1 MKYVKSISKNSK
13 GGIKNVKTRIK
24 KEENNSYLQN
34 SKTQVK
40 ANINTCLK
48 QISKEQGITLI
59 ALVVTI
65 VVLLIL
71 AGITITFVLGENGII
86 NMAQRAADATNKA
99 TQKEQEDLADIT
111 NQMQNYLN
119 GNDGSGGTT
128 PGADKLTPDDKGK
141 LVTGENKPYE
151 DETGKAIIPGGF
163 CVVKDSI
170 ENPED
175 KNTVESGLVISDVQD
190 DDLDNS
196 KHGNQ
201 FVWIP
206 VEDYSKFHLIE
217 GYYNGNLGTMLSQA
231 TNPSREA
238 GASLEAGT
246 PLAKNST
253 AGSIESIEMY
263 KSVKE
268 NKGFYIGRFEAGIVG
283 TTDNYNLSTKTK
295 ADGSVKPLVQ
305 KGVGVW
311 NTIPWGGTSSD
322 TSSSDKLPGDDTKPG
337 AVVVA
342 RSLYPESD
350 TIHKVTST
358 LCYGVQW
365 DAALNFIDS
374 NYEKAEGNLTSFVA
388 DSTDKGNY
396 TGSIAVTGSSQ
407 AYQQKHI
414 YDLAGNVYEW
424 TMEAYN
430 TNYRVVRGGSFY
442 FTGTLGPASYRNHSV
457 PDISDNSIR
466 PSPSFIFVTLY
477 P

>member
-1 MKYVKSISKNSK
+1 M
-13 GGIKNVKTRIK
+13 KTRIK

-48 QISKEQGITLI
+48 QTSKEQGITLI

-86 NMAQRAADATNKA
+86 DMAQRAADATNNA
-99 TQKEQEDLADIT
+99 MQKEQEDLANIT

-119 GNDGSGGTT
+119 GGSGGTT
-128 PGADKLTPDDKGK
+128 PDGGNKLTPDDKGK

-163 CVVKDSI
+163 CVVKDSK

-175 KNTVESGLVISDVQD
+175 KNTVESGVVISDAED

-217 GYYNGNLGTMLSQA
+217 GYFNGNLDTMLSQA

-253 AGSIESIEMY
+253 AGSAESIAMY

-322 TSSSDKLPGDDTKPG
+322 TSPFDQLPGDDTKPG

-365 DAALNFIDS
+365 DAALNFIDP

-388 DSTDKGNY
+388 DSTGKGNY

-424 TMEAYN
+424 TMEAYR
-430 TNYRVVRGGSFY
+430 TVYRVNRGGNY
-442 FTGTLGPASYRNHSV
+442 NHTATNIPASHRSNSS
-457 PDISDNSIR
+457 PNSSDDVVR

>member
-1 MKYVKSISKNSK
+1 MKYVESISKNSK
-13 GGIKNVKTRIK
+13 GGIKNVKTRMK

-86 NMAQRAADATNKA
+86 NMAQRAADATNNA
-99 TQKEQEDLADIT
+99 MQKEQEDLADIT

-119 GNDGSGGTT
+119 GNGGSGGTT
-128 PGADKLTPDDKGK
+128 PGTDKLTPDDKGK

-217 GYYNGNLGTMLSQA
+217 GYWNGNLQTMLSQA

-238 GASLEAGT
+238 GARVEAGT
-246 PLAKNST
+246 PLERNST
-253 AGSIESIEMY
+253 AGSTESIAMY

-268 NKGFYIGRFEAGIVG
+268 NKGFYIGRFEAGIAG
-283 TTDNYNLSTKTK
+283 TTANGNLSTKTK
-295 ADGSVKPLVQ
+295 ADGTVRPLVQ

-311 NTIPWGGTSSD
+311 NSIQWGGSGTSTLD
-322 TSSSDKLPGDDTKPG
+322 NLPGDDTKPG

-342 RSLYPESD
+342 RSMYPESD

-365 DAALNFIDS
+365 DAALNFIDP

-388 DSTDKGNY
+388 DSTGKGNY
-396 TGSIAVTGSSQ
+396 KGSIAVTGSSQ

-424 TMEAYN
+424 TMEACN
-430 TNYRVVRGGSFY
+430 TDHRVLRGGGFSN
-442 FTGTLGPASYRNHSV
+442 TAANDPASFRGGYN
-457 PDISDNSIR
+457 PDGSSSNIR